1 MFLSLVTL
9 QPCATPSA
17 LFAFLKTKQGRIK
30 RIYVF
35 IQLSYTSKATS
46 GQRLSAME
54 VWIGGNMPESDAD
67 KEHGDQVL
75 LVSGCV

>member
-1 MFLSLVTL
+1 MQHQVLFLLCTNNHF
-9 QPCATPSA
+9 P
-17 LFAFLKTKQGRIK
+17 KTKQGRIK